1 MTTTTDII
9 DTATKREA
17 LVDLIRSQPLPF
29 TMEVRDGRK
38 RSTEQN
44 RLQRKWMKEIADQL
58 GDQTPEE
65 IRGYCKLTLGVPI
78 LRAEDDEFRERYDAV
93 FKPLPYETKIKLMM
107 EPFDFAVTRLMTVEQ
122 KRRYLDEI
130 QRHFAEKGIVLTQPE
145 PDAKVT
151 A

>member
-1 MTTTTDII
+1 MTITTEII

-29 TMEVRDGRK
+29 SMEVRDGRK
-38 RSTEQN
+38 RSIEQN
-44 RLQRKWMKEIADQL
+44 KLQHKWMKEIADQL

-65 IRGYCKLTLGVPI
+65 VRGYCKLVIGAPI
-78 LRAEDDEFRERYDAV
+78 LRAENEEFREKYDAI

-122 KRRYLDEI
+122 KRRYLDEVH
-130 QRHFAEKGIVLTQPE
+130 RHFAEKGIVLTEPE
-145 PDAKVT
+145 AAT
-151 A
+151 